1 MALGAR
7 AVEVDGEVR
16 VAGRARQAAQA
27 VGADDAQRRVRQRDE
42 RLEGGRGDQADLAV
56 RAGERAQGRD
66 GDEQVP
72 EPERAQRDDRAA
84 VAPGR
89 AAAAGGA

>member
-1 MALGAR
+1 MT
-7 AVEVDGEVR
+7 
-16 VAGRARQAAQA
+16 
-27 VGADDAQRRVRQRDE
+27 RR
-42 RLEGGRGDQADLAV
+42 DLAV

-66 GDEQVP
+66 GDEQVA

-89 AAAAGGA
+89 GAAAGGA